1 MIKLE
6 RVKGLEIV
14 YSDKKEFT
22 INDLQE
28 LLKKIKEK
36 YKAYLYIILIAENNQ
51 LIKFY
56 SQNGFTYMDGRY
68 VFTIQNG

>member
-22 INDLQE
+22 INDLHE